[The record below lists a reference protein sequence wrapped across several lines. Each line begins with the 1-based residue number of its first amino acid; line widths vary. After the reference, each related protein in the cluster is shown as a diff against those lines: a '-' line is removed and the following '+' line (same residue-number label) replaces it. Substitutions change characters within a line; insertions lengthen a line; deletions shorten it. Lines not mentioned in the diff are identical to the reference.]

1 MIYILYET
9 EINLLLDIVAVGTCL
24 SGAEDSGGYYNPVVG
39 AGSVRETRGSR

>member
-1 MIYILYET
+1 MKP
-9 EINLLLDIVAVGTCL
+9 EINLVLDIVTVGICL